1 MAPVAIVAAE
11 AARRTKPSNYP
22 ELFFSRMTKREKRP
36 LGDLFGLKNFG
47 VNLARPG
54 EARLDGNGSSRTRTE
69 AVLSVSMLYAS
80 AYRRSAISRLIL
92 SNADIDMSSPLAGE
106 DIESLSTHL
115 AG

>member
-54 EARLDGNGSSRTRTE
+54 EARLRRQWKFAHKDGGRTE
-69 AVLSVSMLYAS
+69 CVYALRKRLS
-80 AYRRSAISRLIL
+80 
-92 SNADIDMSSPLAGE
+92 P
-106 DIESLSTHL
+106 
-115 AG
+115 